1 MSLLEQSIYT
11 SGSKLFEIRHQ
22 KLNNANQTLLF
33 VLNGPGGV
41 NGLSPVINALISGYH
56 ISVLTFGKATD
67 IFISNPFKMKFAS
80 VIDSPTINTRPCLAF
95 VEFSALNV
103 NEVAMEKLK
112 EFKKKDIP
120 VILFEDYP
128 NKAKDLQLLT
138 EVQIPDYIF
147 AFSPK
152 SREMIIRSN
161 EKIKPERVIVTGNPS
176 FDHLSKYKKENK
188 TEDFFNILWAISPDI
203 NEEELIQFSNSIL
216 EAEKNTGRKIHLTLS
231 VHPRHDINEIKKWIQ
246 PYSKKLN
253 YEVISNTPD
262 YSRNQSD
269 LEVAF
274 GESTELL
281 KAAYCGIPSL
291 CIKKIRQDCYKD
303 GEFYPIDHGGS
314 IGIEFSE
321 LTTTF
326 VDLIQNNE
334 KLSDISKQLQKK
346 FRIDGHSKNRI
357 IQIIQGLIN

>member
-11 SGSKLFEIRHQ
+11 SGSKLFEIRPQ

-41 NGLSPVINALISGYH
+41 NGLSPVINALISGYP

-80 VIDSPTINTRPCLAF
+80 VIDSPTIMNARSRLAF
-95 VEFSALNV
+95 VEFSAL

-138 EVQIPDYIF
+138 EAQIPDQIF
-147 AFSPK
+147 AFSPE

-161 EKIKPERVIVTGNPS
+161 AKIKPEQVIVTGNPG
-176 FDHLSKYKKENK
+176 FDHLTKYKKENK

-203 NEEELIQFSNSIL
+203 NEEELIQFSNCIL
-216 EAEKNTGRKIHLTLS
+216 ETEKNTGRKIHLTLS
-231 VHPRHDINEIKKWIQ
+231 VHPRHDITEIKKWIQ
-246 PYSKKLN
+246 PYSEKIN

-303 GEFYPIDHGGS
+303 GQFYTIDHGGS
-314 IGIEFSE
+314 IGIEFNE

-334 KLSDISKQLQKK
+334 KLSDISKQL
-346 FRIDGHSKNRI
+346 
-357 IQIIQGLIN
+357 